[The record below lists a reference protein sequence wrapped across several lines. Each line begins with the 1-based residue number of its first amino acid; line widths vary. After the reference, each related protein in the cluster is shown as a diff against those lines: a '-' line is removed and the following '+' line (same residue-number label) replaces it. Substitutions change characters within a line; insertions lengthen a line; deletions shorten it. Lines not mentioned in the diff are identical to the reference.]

1 MDITKLNLNGVEYN
15 LTDKDAQSKINS
27 LQENTYTKAE
37 VDNLVDSVDVSDQL
51 AEYAKKSEI
60 PAPYDDTDVKDRIT
74 ALEGKEDKDTVY
86 DDTAITNRV
95 KALEAIDHSKY
106 LTEHQDISALAPKS
120 YVDGKVADLVNSAPE
135 TLDTLGELATA
146 ITEHKEVTDALDA
159 AITQKVDKENGKGL
173 STNDYTDADK
183 AKVAATP
190 SFWVG
195 SQAEY
200 DAIAVKDKNTFYYIT
215 E

>member
-15 LTDKDAQSKINS
+15 LTDKVAQSKINS

-51 AEYAKKSEI
+51 AEYAKKSDI

-74 ALEGKEDKDTVY
+74 ALEVKEDKDTVY
-86 DDTAITNRV
+86 DDTALTNRV

-106 LTEHQDISALAPKS
+106 LTQHQDISGKADKS

-159 AITQKVDKENGKGL
+159 AITQKVDKVAGKGL
-173 STNDYTDADK
+173 STNDYTTAEK
-183 AKVAATP
+183 NKLAATP

>member
-1 MDITKLNLNGVEYN
+1 MNINKLNLNGVEYN
-15 LTDKDAQSKINS
+15 LTDKDAQSKIVS

-51 AEYAKKSEI
+51 AEYAKKSDI

-86 DDTAITNRV
+86 DDTALTNRV
-95 KALEAIDHSKY
+95 TALESIDHSKY
-106 LTEHQDISALAPKS
+106 LTQHQDISGKADKS
-120 YVDGKVADLVNSAPE
+120 YVDGKVADLVNSAPA

-159 AITQKVDKENGKGL
+159 AITNKVDKVAGKGL
-173 STNDYTDADK
+173 STNDYTTAEK
-183 AKVAATP
+183 NKLAATP

-200 DAIAVKDKNTFYYIT
+200 DAIAVKDTNTFYYIT